1 MSEDLLPEQTEFS
14 FGDLLGA
21 LRDEANPFP
30 ARYLYRLSGLE
41 GNELDQL
48 RKVWPLLSA
57 QRRLGLLEDLELLA
71 ESNTVMHFDAVD
83 QQALSD
89 EEAEIRIVAIRSLW
103 PSEQKDLIPV
113 FIDLLNKDENT
124 GVRAQAAAALGRF
137 VYLGELGKI
146 PTGTLKEVEE
156 QLLDVLDA
164 DVDPIVQRRAL
175 ESLGY
180 SSRPEVAD
188 LIESVYQGGEP
199 DWVASAL
206 FAMGR
211 SADDRWAPIVIEHLQ
226 DTNPDLSRE
235 AARAAGELEL
245 SEALSELLDLLDD
258 EDSEV
263 RLAAAW
269 SLSQIGG
276 REAADALEGL
286 LERSDDEDEI
296 DLIENALEN
305 LAFTEELGELNLLDF
320 ATDDLEDL
328 THPEE
333 DKNGNNEDLDAD

>member
-1 MSEDLLPEQTEFS
+1 MIEDPLPEQTEFS
-14 FGDLLGA
+14 FGDLLSA

-48 RKVWPLLSA
+48 RKAWPLLSA
-57 QRRLGLLEDLELLA
+57 RRRLGLLEDLELLA

-89 EEAEIRIVAIRSLW
+89 EEAEIRTVAIRSLW
-103 PSEQKDLIPV
+103 PSEQKGLIPV

-146 PTGTLKEVEE
+146 PPGTLKEVEE

-164 DVDPIVQRRAL
+164 DVDPLVQRRAL

-180 SSRPEVAD
+180 ASRPEVAD
-188 LIESVYQGGEP
+188 LIEGAYQGGEP

-245 SEALSELLDLLDD
+245 SEALSGLLELLEDD
-258 EDSEV
+258 DSEV

-296 DLIENALEN
+296 DLIENVLEN

>member
-1 MSEDLLPEQTEFS
+1 MIEDPLPEQTEFS
-14 FGDLLGA
+14 FGDLLSA

-30 ARYLYRLSGLE
+30 ARHLYRLSGLE

-226 DTNPDLSRE
+226 DSNPDFSRE

-320 ATDDLEDL
+320 SSDDLEDL
-328 THPEE
+328 TRPEE
-333 DKNGNNEDLDAD
+333 DKNGNNEELDTD

>member
-1 MSEDLLPEQTEFS
+1 MSEDHLPQQTEFS
-14 FGDLLGA
+14 FGDMLTA

-41 GNELDQL
+41 GNELNQL

-71 ESNTVMHFDAVD
+71 EANTVMHFDAVN

-103 PSEQKDLIPV
+103 PSEQKDLLPV
-113 FIDLLNKDENT
+113 FIDLLKKDENT
-124 GVRAQAAAALGRF
+124 GVRAQASAALGRF

-146 PTGTLKEVEE
+146 PPGALKEVEE

-164 DVDPIVQRRAL
+164 DVDPLVQRRAL

-180 SSRPEVAD
+180 SSRLEVAD
-188 LIESVYQGGEP
+188 LIESAYQGGEP

-245 SEALSELLDLLDD
+245 SEALFGLLDLLEDD
-258 EDSEV
+258 DSEV

-276 REAADALEGL
+276 RESADALESL

-320 ATDDLEDL
+320 STDDLEGL
-328 THPEE
+328 NHPEE
-333 DKNGNNEDLDAD
+333 DKNGNNEELDAD